1 MQQTETYKL
10 NLIETDDNFSPNPLN
25 ENTQKLETTLA
36 ALNAGGEA
44 CAAEIAGLDQ
54 RLKVFEARRFAAGTF
69 AGTGRSTDVALDF
82 TPKVVI
88 VHSGYGSKCAMYIEG
103 QTSQNGSIHTNG
115 FTITSSE
122 LYNLGG
128 VYIAFT

>member
-44 CAAEIAGLDQ
+44 RAAEIAGLDQ
-54 RLKVFEARRFAAGTF
+54 RLKAFEARKFAAGTF
-69 AGTGRSTDVALDF
+69 KGTGQSLNVTLDF

-88 VHSGYGSKCAMYIEG
+88 IHSGYGSKCAMFIEG
-103 QTSQNGSIHTNG
+103 QTSQNGSIHANG
-115 FTITSSE
+115 FTVTSSE
-122 LYNLGG
+122 LLNPICM
-128 VYIAFT
+128 YIAFN